1 VGRRCVY
8 IVLVGVALT
17 AIGLGAT
24 PGAADMCSRLMSN
37 SSLRRLPNT
46 TITSATTVSGMF
58 TPPDGGEPI
67 RGLPSFCRVAAT
79 LKPGPTS
86 NVKVEV
92 WMPTR
97 GWNGKLEGVGNS
109 GLAGSISYTNLPNH
123 VDHAALVDAIQSGY
137 AAVSTDTGHVASD
150 RTWLANEDKEK
161 DYGYRAIHGM
171 TVDAKAILQAFYGS
185 AAKHSYFNGCSTGGG
200 QAFGEAQLYPE
211 DYDGILAGDPQ
222 NILTHTLAVDISQ
235 LQAVDSDPSSK
246 LSETAL
252 SLVTEAVLKQCGSD
266 NGGPTDGFL
275 SSDPRECWFGP
286 EQLLCKEGQDPATCL
301 TPLQA
306 KLVMRIY
313 EGYIVTSTNQR
324 VMPGL
329 VPGSEA
335 PIGPGVVGWAD
346 GREYLFSGNLDPSS
360 LAAQFYGLGVLQD
373 QNVDLRKV
381 DIDSA
386 VALADKKF
394 GFINHLSTD
403 LDTFMQRGSKLLIY
417 HGWADG
423 AITPLNS
430 INYYSSIVEAVK
442 DNRHLK
448 IVEAVKE
455 TQNSA
460 RLFLVPGMGH
470 CGGGPGPDTFDALGT
485 LDQWVDHSV
494 PPDKIIASHLRNGV
508 PTFPRPLC
516 PYPQEAQ
523 YMRSGDRTNAST
535 WACVPGRSIEVFDQS
550 FYKAP
555 VAAGK

>member
-1 VGRRCVY
+1 
-8 IVLVGVALT
+8 
-17 AIGLGAT
+17 
-24 PGAADMCSRLMSN
+24 
-37 SSLRRLPNT
+37 
-46 TITSATTVSGMF
+46 
-58 TPPDGGEPI
+58 
-67 RGLPSFCRVAAT
+67 
-79 LKPGPTS
+79 
-86 NVKVEV
+86 
-92 WMPTR
+92 
-97 GWNGKLEGVGNS
+97 
-109 GLAGSISYTNLPNH
+109 
-123 VDHAALVDAIQSGY
+123 
-137 AAVSTDTGHVASD
+137 
-150 RTWLANEDKEK
+150 
-161 DYGYRAIHGM
+161 
-171 TVDAKAILQAFYGS
+171 
-185 AAKHSYFNGCSTGGG
+185 
-200 QAFGEAQLYPE
+200 
-211 DYDGILAGDPQ
+211 
-222 NILTHTLAVDISQ
+222 
-235 LQAVDSDPSSK
+235 
-246 LSETAL
+246 
-252 SLVTEAVLKQCGSD
+252 
-266 NGGPTDGFL
+266 
-275 SSDPRECWFGP
+275 
-286 EQLLCKEGQDPATCL
+286 
-301 TPLQA
+301 
-306 KLVMRIY
+306 
-313 EGYIVTSTNQR
+313 
-324 VMPGL
+324 
-329 VPGSEA
+329 
-335 PIGPGVVGWAD
+335 
-346 GREYLFSGNLDPSS
+346 
-360 LAAQFYGLGVLQD
+360 VLQD

-535 WACVPGRSIEVFDQS
+535 WACVSGRSIEVFDQS
-550 FYKAP
+550 FYEAP
-555 VAAGK
+555 AAAGK